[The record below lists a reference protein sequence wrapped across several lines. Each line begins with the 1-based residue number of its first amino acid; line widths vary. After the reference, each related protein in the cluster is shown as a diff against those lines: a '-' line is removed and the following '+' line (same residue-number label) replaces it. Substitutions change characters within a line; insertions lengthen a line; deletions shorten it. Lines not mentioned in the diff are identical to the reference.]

1 MTLKLILT
9 LFSGGSFIIYG
20 ISSFFSKKMK
30 LEYERW
36 EYGEQRIL
44 IGVLQFLGG
53 LGLFFGLYFEPLIP
67 LSSASLLLLMLAAM
81 GVRIKI
87 KDKPLKILP
96 AFFYAAINFLILI
109 NSAFNVSSLELSFL
123 RISLNFWFYISE
135 NCQTKHQNI
144 WNKVPYAGI
153 CHRRRC

>member
-1 MTLKLILT
+1 MTLTLILT

-36 EYGEQRIL
+36 EYSEQRIL

-87 KDKPLKILP
+87 KDKPLKIIP

-109 NSAFNVSSLELSFL
+109 NSAF
-123 RISLNFWFYISE
+123 
-135 NCQTKHQNI
+135 
-144 WNKVPYAGI
+144 
-153 CHRRRC
+153 